1 MKRAG
6 VRALQGMAMAPGAPL
21 GWLVIRSLK
30 GAAPVAELAA
40 EPGLYLYMAFGT
52 LVIFAL
58 FGFILGEKEDR
69 LERSNRALEDLSITD
84 ALTGLRNR
92 RYFHARLD
100 EEQAERRRTGAPLAL
115 AILDLDY
122 FKRVNDQHG
131 HVAGDDVLITV
142 ARAISSVTRQGE
154 TEARVGGE
162 EFALLLPGSDA
173 EAARDAAE
181 RVRNAIATAE
191 TRLRGGAK
199 IRITAS
205 AGVASTAEMPD
216 ATSTELYSAADRA
229 LYAAKAAGRNR
240 TIVAGTRDSTEYQQ
254 DVLIG
259 TREAEHE

>member
-21 GWLVIRSLK
+21 GWLLIRTMN
-30 GAAPVAELAA
+30 GAAPAAELAA
-40 EPGLYLYMAFGT
+40 EPGLYIYMAFGT
-52 LVIFAL
+52 LGIFAL

-69 LERSNRALEDLSITD
+69 LERSNRALEDLAITD

-115 AILDLDY
+115 AIIDLDY

-131 HVAGDDVLITV
+131 HVAGDNVLITV

-162 EFALLLPGSDA
+162 EFALLLPESDA
-173 EAARDAAE
+173 AAGRDAAE
-181 RVRNAIATAE
+181 RVRNAIAAAE
-191 TRLRGGAK
+191 TRLREGPA

-216 ATSTELYSAADRA
+216 ATSTELYRAADRA

-240 TIVAGTRDSTEYQQ
+240 TVVAGARDSMEYQQ
-254 DVLIG
+254 DVLTG
-259 TREAEHE
+259 TREADHE

>member
-21 GWLVIRSLK
+21 GWLLIRSMN
-30 GAAPVAELAA
+30 GVAPAAEFAA
-40 EPGLYLYMAFGT
+40 EPGLYIYMTIGT

-58 FGFILGEKEDR
+58 FGFTLGEREDR
-69 LERSNRALEDLSITD
+69 LERSNRALEDLAITD

-100 EEQAERRRTGAPLAL
+100 EEQAEHCRTGAPLAL
-115 AILDLDY
+115 VIVDLDY
-122 FKRVNDQHG
+122 FKGVNDKYG
-131 HVAGDDVLITV
+131 HVVGDSVLITV

-173 EAARDAAE
+173 AAGRDAAE
-181 RVRNAIATAE
+181 RVRKAIAAAE
-191 TRLRGGAK
+191 TRLRGGSA

-216 ATSTELYSAADRA
+216 ATSTDLYRAADRA

-240 TIVAGTRDSTEYQQ
+240 TVVAGTRDSMAYPQGALT
-254 DVLIG
+254 G
-259 TREAEHE
+259 TREADHE